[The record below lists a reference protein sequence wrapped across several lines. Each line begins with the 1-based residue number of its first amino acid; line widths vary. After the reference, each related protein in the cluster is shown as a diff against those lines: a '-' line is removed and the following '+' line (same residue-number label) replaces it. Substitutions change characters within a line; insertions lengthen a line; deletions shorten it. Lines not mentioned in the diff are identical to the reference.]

1 MPTNRSVLHE
11 MTTAK
16 TQVRLI
22 LRDMSGR
29 HSWDYTLLYGKN
41 DETGKRISFPGKKKS
56 FFKRFFGKP
65 GISLPIFSCSFTS
78 YSPSFSF
85 SRPFFSFWLF
95 SPTPLLLPFIFIL
108 FLPPPA
114 SLHPSKFSHS
124 TTFFI
129 GLLQGLS
136 VALQPLSSKEAKK
149 SPTRKHVL
157 KELRAA
163 SSPFTPDRL
172 DEVGT

>member
-1 MPTNRSVLHE
+1 M
-11 MTTAK
+11 AK
-16 TQVRLI
+16 TMKLGNGFLFLVKKNVFLNAF
-22 LRDMSGR
+22 LESHEFLYLFSPAHSLLTPLPFPSLVLFSHSG
-29 HSWDYTLLYGKN
+29 LLFFSA
-41 DETGKRISFPGKKKS
+41 SF
-56 FFKRFFGKP
+56 
-65 GISLPIFSCSFTS
+65 
-78 YSPSFSF
+78 SPSFSF
-85 SRPFFSFWLF
+85 HISHSLF
-95 SPTPLLLPFIFIL
+95 SPTPLSLPFFFIL
-108 FLPPPA
+108 IVPHPP

>member
-85 SRPFFSFWLF
+85 SRPFFSFWLIVLLRVILSFLLF
-95 SPTPLLLPFIFIL
+95 SYFTFSFFSYSTFITLLFH
-108 FLPPPA
+108 
-114 SLHPSKFSHS
+114 SHCSSSSFSS
-124 TTFFI
+124 FF
-129 GLLQGLS
+129 
-136 VALQPLSSKEAKK
+136 
-149 SPTRKHVL
+149 
-157 KELRAA
+157 
-163 SSPFTPDRL
+163 
-172 DEVGT
+172 